1 MPKGYVVGRISVS
14 DPDAYKAYA
23 AAAADAVKLY
33 GGRFLARGGRSEA
46 LEGEARPRNVII
58 EFDSYDAAR
67 RYYYSDEYQ
76 AAIELRTSISTAQL
90 VLVEGFDA
98 A

>member
-14 DPDAYKAYA
+14 DPDAYKTYA

-58 EFDSYDAAR
+58 EFDSYDAAK

-76 AAIELRTSISTAQL
+76 AAIELRKPISAAQL

-98 A
+98 T